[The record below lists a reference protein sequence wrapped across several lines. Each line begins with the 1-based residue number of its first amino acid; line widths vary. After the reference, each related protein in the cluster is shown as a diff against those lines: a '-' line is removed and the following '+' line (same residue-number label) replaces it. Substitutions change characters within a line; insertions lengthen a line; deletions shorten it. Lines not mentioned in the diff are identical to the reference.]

1 MALFKVEICGVNT
14 SKLPLLTEDEK
25 KELFKEIKKGNEVAR
40 EKYIRGNL
48 RLVLSILQRFSN
60 SNENV
65 DDLFQIGC
73 IGLIKA
79 VDNFD
84 DTLNVKFS
92 TYAVP
97 MIAGEI
103 RRFIRDDGIVKI
115 SRKIKENQM
124 KIMHQREIYIN
135 EKKQEPTIEELE
147 KVCDLTKEE
156 IVMAMDASRN
166 VESIDKEMYSKDS
179 AYTLMDLTEDDTN
192 IEETVLNKIMVQQLM
207 DMLESKERKIINLRY
222 FKNKTQSQ
230 VAKEMGMTQVQ
241 VSRLEKKILNS
252 MRNEKST

>member
-1 MALFKVEICGVNT
+1 MDTLTLINRARQGDKLARDKILIENT
-14 SKLPLLTEDEK
+14 GLIWSIVRRFL
-25 KELFKEIKKGNEVAR
+25 N
-40 EKYIRGNL
+40 RGH
-48 RLVLSILQRFSN
+48 
-60 SNENV
+60 EGE
-65 DDLFQIGC
+65 DLFQIGC
-73 IGLIKA
+73 IGMLKA
-79 VDNFD
+79 IDRFD
-84 DTLNVKFS
+84 TEFDVVFS

-179 AYTLMDLTEDDTN
+179 AYTLMDLAEDDTN
-192 IEETVLNKIMVQQLM
+192 IEEMVLNKIMVQQLM

>member
-1 MALFKVEICGVNT
+1 MDTLTLINRAHQGDKLARDKILIENT
-14 SKLPLLTEDEK
+14 GLIWSIVRRFL
-25 KELFKEIKKGNEVAR
+25 N
-40 EKYIRGNL
+40 RGH
-48 RLVLSILQRFSN
+48 
-60 SNENV
+60 EGE
-65 DDLFQIGC
+65 DLFQIGC
-73 IGLIKA
+73 IGMLKA
-79 VDNFD
+79 IDRLDTEFD
-84 DTLNVKFS
+84 VAFS

-179 AYTLMDLTEDDTN
+179 AYTLMDLAEDDTN

>member
-1 MALFKVEICGVNT
+1 MDTLTLINRAHQGDKLARDKILIENT
-14 SKLPLLTEDEK
+14 GLIWSIVRRFL
-25 KELFKEIKKGNEVAR
+25 N
-40 EKYIRGNL
+40 RGH
-48 RLVLSILQRFSN
+48 
-60 SNENV
+60 EGE
-65 DDLFQIGC
+65 DLFQIGC
-73 IGLIKA
+73 IGMLKA
-79 VDNFD
+79 IDRFD
-84 DTLNVKFS
+84 TEFDVAFS

-179 AYTLMDLTEDDTN
+179 AYTLMDLAEDDTN

-241 VSRLEKKILNS
+241 VSRLEKKILDS
-252 MRNEKST
+252 MRNKKST

>member
-1 MALFKVEICGVNT
+1 MDTLTLINRAHQGDKLARDKILIENT
-14 SKLPLLTEDEK
+14 GLIWSIVRRFL
-25 KELFKEIKKGNEVAR
+25 N
-40 EKYIRGNL
+40 RGH
-48 RLVLSILQRFSN
+48 
-60 SNENV
+60 EGE
-65 DDLFQIGC
+65 DLFQIGC
-73 IGLIKA
+73 IGMLKA
-79 VDNFD
+79 IDRFD
-84 DTLNVKFS
+84 TEFDVAFS

-97 MIAGEI
+97 LIAGEI

-156 IVMAMDASRN
+156 IVMAIDASRN

-179 AYTLMDLTEDDTN
+179 AYTLMDLAEDDTN

-222 FKNKTQSQ
+222 FNNKTQSQ

>member
-1 MALFKVEICGVNT
+1 MDTLTLINRAHQGDKLARDKILIENT
-14 SKLPLLTEDEK
+14 GLIWSIVRRFL
-25 KELFKEIKKGNEVAR
+25 N
-40 EKYIRGNL
+40 RGH
-48 RLVLSILQRFSN
+48 
-60 SNENV
+60 EGE
-65 DDLFQIGC
+65 DLFQIGC
-73 IGLIKA
+73 IGMLKA
-79 VDNFD
+79 IDRFD
-84 DTLNVKFS
+84 TEIDVAFS

-179 AYTLMDLTEDDTN
+179 AYTLMDLAEDDTN

>member
-1 MALFKVEICGVNT
+1 MDTLTLINRAHQGDKLARDKILIENT
-14 SKLPLLTEDEK
+14 GLIWSIVRRFL
-25 KELFKEIKKGNEVAR
+25 N
-40 EKYIRGNL
+40 RGH
-48 RLVLSILQRFSN
+48 
-60 SNENV
+60 EGE
-65 DDLFQIGC
+65 DLFQIGC
-73 IGLIKA
+73 IGMIKA
-79 VDNFD
+79 IDRFD
-84 DTLNVKFS
+84 TEFDVAFS

-179 AYTLMDLTEDDTN
+179 SYTLMDLAEDDTN

-252 MRNEKST
+252 MRNEKNK

>member
-1 MALFKVEICGVNT
+1 MDTLTLINRAHQGDKLARDKILIENT
-14 SKLPLLTEDEK
+14 GLIWSIVRRFL
-25 KELFKEIKKGNEVAR
+25 N
-40 EKYIRGNL
+40 RGH
-48 RLVLSILQRFSN
+48 
-60 SNENV
+60 EGE
-65 DDLFQIGC
+65 DLFQIGC
-73 IGLIKA
+73 IGMLKA
-79 VDNFD
+79 IDRFD
-84 DTLNVKFS
+84 TEFDVAFS

-179 AYTLMDLTEDDTN
+179 AYTLMDLAEDDTN

-241 VSRLEKKILNS
+241 VSRLEKKILN
-252 MRNEKST
+252 

>member
-1 MALFKVEICGVNT
+1 MDTLTLINRAHQGDKLARDKILIENT
-14 SKLPLLTEDEK
+14 GLIWSIVRRFL
-25 KELFKEIKKGNEVAR
+25 N
-40 EKYIRGNL
+40 RGH
-48 RLVLSILQRFSN
+48 
-60 SNENV
+60 EGE
-65 DDLFQIGC
+65 DLFQIGC
-73 IGLIKA
+73 IGMLKA
-79 VDNFD
+79 IDRFD
-84 DTLNVKFS
+84 TEFDVAFS

-103 RRFIRDDGIVKI
+103 RRFIRDDFIVKI
-115 SRKIKENQM
+115 IIKIKENQM

-179 AYTLMDLTEDDTN
+179 AYTLMDLAEDDTN

>member
-1 MALFKVEICGVNT
+1 MDTLTLINRAHQGDKLARDKILIENT
-14 SKLPLLTEDEK
+14 GLIWSIVRRFL
-25 KELFKEIKKGNEVAR
+25 N
-40 EKYIRGNL
+40 RGH
-48 RLVLSILQRFSN
+48 
-60 SNENV
+60 EGE
-65 DDLFQIGC
+65 DLFQIGC
-73 IGLIKA
+73 IGMLKA
-79 VDNFD
+79 IDRFD
-84 DTLNVKFS
+84 TKFDVAFS

-147 KVCDLTKEE
+147 KICDLTKEE

-179 AYTLMDLTEDDTN
+179 AYTLMDLAEDDTN

>member
-1 MALFKVEICGVNT
+1 MDTLTLINRAHQGDKLARDKILIENT
-14 SKLPLLTEDEK
+14 GLIWSIVRRFL
-25 KELFKEIKKGNEVAR
+25 N
-40 EKYIRGNL
+40 RGH
-48 RLVLSILQRFSN
+48 
-60 SNENV
+60 EGE
-65 DDLFQIGC
+65 DLFQIGC
-73 IGLIKA
+73 IGMLKA
-79 VDNFD
+79 IDRFD
-84 DTLNVKFS
+84 TEFDVAFS

-115 SRKIKENQM
+115 SRKIKENQT

-179 AYTLMDLTEDDTN
+179 AYTLMDLAEDDTN
-192 IEETVLNKIMVQQLM
+192 IEEMVLNKIMVQQLM

>member
-1 MALFKVEICGVNT
+1 MDTLTLINRAHQGDKLARDKILIENT
-14 SKLPLLTEDEK
+14 GLIWSIVRRFL
-25 KELFKEIKKGNEVAR
+25 N
-40 EKYIRGNL
+40 RGH
-48 RLVLSILQRFSN
+48 
-60 SNENV
+60 EGE
-65 DDLFQIGC
+65 DLFQIGC
-73 IGLIKA
+73 IGMLKA
-79 VDNFD
+79 FD
-84 DTLNVKFS
+84 VAFS

-179 AYTLMDLTEDDTN
+179 AYTLMDLAEDDTN

>member
-1 MALFKVEICGVNT
+1 MDTLTLINRAHQGDKLARDKILIENT
-14 SKLPLLTEDEK
+14 GLIWSIVRRFL
-25 KELFKEIKKGNEVAR
+25 N
-40 EKYIRGNL
+40 RGH
-48 RLVLSILQRFSN
+48 
-60 SNENV
+60 EGE
-65 DDLFQIGC
+65 DLFQIGC
-73 IGLIKA
+73 IGMLKA
-79 VDNFD
+79 IDRFD
-84 DTLNVKFS
+84 TEFDVAFS

-124 KIMHQREIYIN
+124 KIMHQRENYIN
-135 EKKQEPTIEELE
+135 EKKHEPTIEELE

-156 IVMAMDASRN
+156 IVMAIDASRN

-179 AYTLMDLTEDDTN
+179 AYTLMDLAEDDTN

>member
-1 MALFKVEICGVNT
+1 MDTLTLINRAHQGDKLARDKILIENT
-14 SKLPLLTEDEK
+14 GLIWSIVRRFL
-25 KELFKEIKKGNEVAR
+25 N
-40 EKYIRGNL
+40 RGH
-48 RLVLSILQRFSN
+48 
-60 SNENV
+60 EGE
-65 DDLFQIGC
+65 DLFQIGC
-73 IGLIKA
+73 IGMLKA
-79 VDNFD
+79 IDRFD
-84 DTLNVKFS
+84 TEFDVAFS

-97 MIAGEI
+97 LIAGEI

-156 IVMAMDASRN
+156 IVMAIDASRN

-179 AYTLMDLTEDDTN
+179 AYTLMDLAEDDTN

-241 VSRLEKKILNS
+241 VSRLEYNYVISMLND
-252 MRNEKST
+252 NST

>member
-1 MALFKVEICGVNT
+1 MDTLTLINRAHQGDKLARDKILIENT
-14 SKLPLLTEDEK
+14 GLIWSIVRRFL
-25 KELFKEIKKGNEVAR
+25 N
-40 EKYIRGNL
+40 RGH
-48 RLVLSILQRFSN
+48 
-60 SNENV
+60 EGE
-65 DDLFQIGC
+65 DLFQIGC
-73 IGLIKA
+73 IGMLKA
-79 VDNFD
+79 IDRFD
-84 DTLNVKFS
+84 TAFDVAFS

-179 AYTLMDLTEDDTN
+179 AYTLMDLAEDDTN

>member
-1 MALFKVEICGVNT
+1 MDTLTLINRAHQGDKLARDKILIENT
-14 SKLPLLTEDEK
+14 GLIWSIVRRFL
-25 KELFKEIKKGNEVAR
+25 N
-40 EKYIRGNL
+40 RGH
-48 RLVLSILQRFSN
+48 
-60 SNENV
+60 EGE
-65 DDLFQIGC
+65 DLFQIGC
-73 IGLIKA
+73 IGMLKA
-79 VDNFD
+79 IDRFD
-84 DTLNVKFS
+84 TEFDVAFS

-124 KIMHQREIYIN
+124 KIMHQREIFIN
-135 EKKQEPTIEELE
+135 EKKHEPTIEELE

-179 AYTLMDLTEDDTN
+179 AYTLMDLAEDDTN

>member
-1 MALFKVEICGVNT
+1 MDTLTLINRAHQGDKLARDKILIENT
-14 SKLPLLTEDEK
+14 GLIWSIVRRFL
-25 KELFKEIKKGNEVAR
+25 N
-40 EKYIRGNL
+40 RGL
-48 RLVLSILQRFSN
+48 
-60 SNENV
+60 EGE
-65 DDLFQIGC
+65 DLFQIGC
-73 IGLIKA
+73 IGMLKA
-79 VDNFD
+79 IDRFD
-84 DTLNVKFS
+84 TEFDVAFS

-124 KIMHQREIYIN
+124 KIMHQREIYII

-166 VESIDKEMYSKDS
+166 VESIDKEMYSKES
-179 AYTLMDLTEDDTN
+179 AYTLMDLAEDDTN

-222 FKNKTQSQ
+222 FKNKTLCLCAS
-230 VAKEMGMTQVQ
+230 VFYPVFREP
-241 VSRLEKKILNS
+241 ILLYS
-252 MRNEKST
+252 FLS

>member
-1 MALFKVEICGVNT
+1 MDTLTLINRAHQGDKLARDKILIENT
-14 SKLPLLTEDEK
+14 GLIWSIVRRFL
-25 KELFKEIKKGNEVAR
+25 N
-40 EKYIRGNL
+40 RGH
-48 RLVLSILQRFSN
+48 
-60 SNENV
+60 EGE
-65 DDLFQIGC
+65 DLFQIGC
-73 IGLIKA
+73 IGMLKA
-79 VDNFD
+79 IDRFD
-84 DTLNVKFS
+84 TEFDVAFS

-179 AYTLMDLTEDDTN
+179 SYTLMDLAEDDTN

-230 VAKEMGMTQVQ
+230 VATYHMSYE
-241 VSRLEKKILNS
+241 LL
-252 MRNEKST
+252 STYLL

>member
-1 MALFKVEICGVNT
+1 MDTLTLINRAHQGDKLARDKILIENT
-14 SKLPLLTEDEK
+14 GLIWSIVRRFL
-25 KELFKEIKKGNEVAR
+25 N
-40 EKYIRGNL
+40 RGH
-48 RLVLSILQRFSN
+48 
-60 SNENV
+60 EGE
-65 DDLFQIGC
+65 DLFQIGC
-73 IGLIKA
+73 IGMLKA
-79 VDNFD
+79 IDRFD
-84 DTLNVKFS
+84 TEFDVAFS

-147 KVCDLTKEE
+147 KICDLTKEE

-179 AYTLMDLTEDDTN
+179 AYTLMDLAEDDTN

>member
-1 MALFKVEICGVNT
+1 MDTLTLINRAHQGDKLARDKILIENT
-14 SKLPLLTEDEK
+14 GLIWSIVRRFL
-25 KELFKEIKKGNEVAR
+25 N
-40 EKYIRGNL
+40 RGH
-48 RLVLSILQRFSN
+48 
-60 SNENV
+60 EGE
-65 DDLFQIGC
+65 DLFQIGC
-73 IGLIKA
+73 IGMLKA
-79 VDNFD
+79 IDRFD
-84 DTLNVKFS
+84 TEFDVAFS

-179 AYTLMDLTEDDTN
+179 AYTLMDLAEDDTN
-192 IEETVLNKIMVQQLM
+192 IEETVLNKIMVQQSM

>member
-1 MALFKVEICGVNT
+1 MDTLTLINRAHQGDKLARDKILIENT
-14 SKLPLLTEDEK
+14 GLIWSIVRRFL
-25 KELFKEIKKGNEVAR
+25 N
-40 EKYIRGNL
+40 RGH
-48 RLVLSILQRFSN
+48 
-60 SNENV
+60 EGE
-65 DDLFQIGC
+65 DLFQIGC
-73 IGLIKA
+73 IGMLKA
-79 VDNFD
+79 IDRFD
-84 DTLNVKFS
+84 TEFDVAFS

-166 VESIDKEMYSKDS
+166 VESIGKEMYSKDS
-179 AYTLMDLTEDDTN
+179 AYTLMDLAEDDTN

>member
-1 MALFKVEICGVNT
+1 MDTLTLINRAHQGDKLARDKILIENT
-14 SKLPLLTEDEK
+14 GLIWSIVRRFL
-25 KELFKEIKKGNEVAR
+25 N
-40 EKYIRGNL
+40 RGH
-48 RLVLSILQRFSN
+48 
-60 SNENV
+60 EGE
-65 DDLFQIGC
+65 DLFQIGC
-73 IGLIKA
+73 IGMLKA
-79 VDNFD
+79 IDRFD
-84 DTLNVKFS
+84 TEFDVAFS

-124 KIMHQREIYIN
+124 KIIHQREIYIN

-156 IVMAMDASRN
+156 IVMAIDASRN

-179 AYTLMDLTEDDTN
+179 AYTLMDLAEDDTN

-207 DMLESKERKIINLRY
+207 DMLESKERKIINLRH

>member
-1 MALFKVEICGVNT
+1 MDTLTLINRAHQGDKLARDKILIENT
-14 SKLPLLTEDEK
+14 GLIWSIVRRFL
-25 KELFKEIKKGNEVAR
+25 N
-40 EKYIRGNL
+40 RGH
-48 RLVLSILQRFSN
+48 
-60 SNENV
+60 EGE
-65 DDLFQIGC
+65 DLFQIGC
-73 IGLIKA
+73 IGMLKA
-79 VDNFD
+79 IDRFD
-84 DTLNVKFS
+84 TEFDVAFS

-179 AYTLMDLTEDDTN
+179 AYTLMDLAEDDTN

-207 DMLESKERKIINLRY
+207 DMLESKEIGRAH
-222 FKNKTQSQ
+222 
-230 VAKEMGMTQVQ
+230 V
-241 VSRLEKKILNS
+241 
-252 MRNEKST
+252 

>member
-1 MALFKVEICGVNT
+1 MDTLTLINRAHQGDKLARDKILIENT
-14 SKLPLLTEDEK
+14 GLIWSIVRRFL
-25 KELFKEIKKGNEVAR
+25 N
-40 EKYIRGNL
+40 RGH
-48 RLVLSILQRFSN
+48 
-60 SNENV
+60 EGE
-65 DDLFQIGC
+65 DLFQIGC
-73 IGLIKA
+73 IGMLKA
-79 VDNFD
+79 IDRFD
-84 DTLNVKFS
+84 TEFDVAFS

-179 AYTLMDLTEDDTN
+179 SYTLMDLAEDDTN

>member
-1 MALFKVEICGVNT
+1 MDTLTLINRAHQGDKLARDKILIENT
-14 SKLPLLTEDEK
+14 GLIWSIVRRFL
-25 KELFKEIKKGNEVAR
+25 N
-40 EKYIRGNL
+40 RGH
-48 RLVLSILQRFSN
+48 
-60 SNENV
+60 EGE
-65 DDLFQIGC
+65 DLFQIGC
-73 IGLIKA
+73 IGMLKA
-79 VDNFD
+79 IDRFD
-84 DTLNVKFS
+84 TEFDVAFS

-179 AYTLMDLTEDDTN
+179 AYTLMDLAEDDTN

-230 VAKEMGMTQVQ
+230 LAKEMGMTQVQ

>member
-1 MALFKVEICGVNT
+1 MDTLTLINRAHQGDKLARDKILIENT
-14 SKLPLLTEDEK
+14 GLIWSIVRRFLNR
-25 KELFKEIKKGNEVAR
+25 GNEG
-40 EKYIRGNL
+40 E
-48 RLVLSILQRFSN
+48 
-60 SNENV
+60 
-65 DDLFQIGC
+65 DLFQIGC
-73 IGLIKA
+73 IGMLKA
-79 VDNFD
+79 IDRFD
-84 DTLNVKFS
+84 TEFDVAFS

>member
-1 MALFKVEICGVNT
+1 MDTLTLINRAHQGDKLARDKILIENT
-14 SKLPLLTEDEK
+14 GLIWSIVRRFL
-25 KELFKEIKKGNEVAR
+25 N
-40 EKYIRGNL
+40 RGH
-48 RLVLSILQRFSN
+48 
-60 SNENV
+60 EGE
-65 DDLFQIGC
+65 DLFQIGC
-73 IGLIKA
+73 IGMLKA
-79 VDNFD
+79 IDRFD
-84 DTLNVKFS
+84 TEFDVAFS

-166 VESIDKEMYSKDS
+166 VESIDKEMYSKDL
-179 AYTLMDLTEDDTN
+179 AYTLMDLAEDDTN
-192 IEETVLNKIMVQQLM
+192 IEETILNKIMVQQLM

>member
-1 MALFKVEICGVNT
+1 MDTLTLINRAHQGDKLARDKILIENT
-14 SKLPLLTEDEK
+14 GLIWSIVRRFL
-25 KELFKEIKKGNEVAR
+25 N
-40 EKYIRGNL
+40 RGH
-48 RLVLSILQRFSN
+48 
-60 SNENV
+60 EGE
-65 DDLFQIGC
+65 DLFQIGC
-73 IGLIKA
+73 IGMLKA
-79 VDNFD
+79 IDRFD
-84 DTLNVKFS
+84 TEFDVAFS

-115 SRKIKENQM
+115 SKKIKENQM

-179 AYTLMDLTEDDTN
+179 AYTLMDLAEDDTN

>member
-1 MALFKVEICGVNT
+1 MDTLTLINRAHQGDKLARDKILIENT
-14 SKLPLLTEDEK
+14 GLIWSIVRRFL
-25 KELFKEIKKGNEVAR
+25 N
-40 EKYIRGNL
+40 RGH
-48 RLVLSILQRFSN
+48 
-60 SNENV
+60 EGE
-65 DDLFQIGC
+65 DLFQIGC
-73 IGLIKA
+73 IGMLKA
-79 VDNFD
+79 IDRFD
-84 DTLNVKFS
+84 TEFDVAFS

-166 VESIDKEMYSKDS
+166 IESIDKEMYSKDS
-179 AYTLMDLTEDDTN
+179 AYTLMDLAEDDTN

-252 MRNEKST
+252 MRNKKST

>member
-1 MALFKVEICGVNT
+1 MDTLTLINRAHQGDKLARDKILIENT
-14 SKLPLLTEDEK
+14 GLIWSIVRRFL
-25 KELFKEIKKGNEVAR
+25 N
-40 EKYIRGNL
+40 RGH
-48 RLVLSILQRFSN
+48 
-60 SNENV
+60 EGE
-65 DDLFQIGC
+65 DLFQIGC
-73 IGLIKA
+73 IGMLKA
-79 VDNFD
+79 IDRFD
-84 DTLNVKFS
+84 TEFDVAFS

-179 AYTLMDLTEDDTN
+179 AYTLMDLEEDDTN
-192 IEETVLNKIMVQQLM
+192 IEEMVLNKIMVQQLM

>member
-1 MALFKVEICGVNT
+1 MDTLTLINRAHQGDKLARDKILIENT
-14 SKLPLLTEDEK
+14 GLIWSIVRRFL
-25 KELFKEIKKGNEVAR
+25 N
-40 EKYIRGNL
+40 RGH
-48 RLVLSILQRFSN
+48 
-60 SNENV
+60 EGE
-65 DDLFQIGC
+65 DLFQIGC
-73 IGLIKA
+73 IGMLKA
-79 VDNFD
+79 IDRFD
-84 DTLNVKFS
+84 TEFDVAFS

-179 AYTLMDLTEDDTN
+179 AYTLMDLAEDDTN

-230 VAKEMGMTQVQ
+230 VAKEMGMTKVQ

>member
-1 MALFKVEICGVNT
+1 MDTLTLINSAHQGDKLARDKILIENT
-14 SKLPLLTEDEK
+14 GLIWSIVRRFL
-25 KELFKEIKKGNEVAR
+25 N
-40 EKYIRGNL
+40 RGH
-48 RLVLSILQRFSN
+48 
-60 SNENV
+60 EGE
-65 DDLFQIGC
+65 DLFQIGC
-73 IGLIKA
+73 IGMLKA
-79 VDNFD
+79 IDRFD
-84 DTLNVKFS
+84 TEFDVAFS

-179 AYTLMDLTEDDTN
+179 SYTLMDLAEDDTN

-252 MRNEKST
+252 MRNEKNK

>member
-1 MALFKVEICGVNT
+1 MDTLTLINRAHQGDKLARDKILIENT
-14 SKLPLLTEDEK
+14 GLIWSIVRRFL
-25 KELFKEIKKGNEVAR
+25 N
-40 EKYIRGNL
+40 RGH
-48 RLVLSILQRFSN
+48 
-60 SNENV
+60 EGE
-65 DDLFQIGC
+65 DLFQIGC
-73 IGLIKA
+73 IGMLKA
-79 VDNFD
+79 IDRFD
-84 DTLNVKFS
+84 TKFDVAFS

-135 EKKQEPTIEELE
+135 EKKQEPTIEEIE
-147 KVCDLTKEE
+147 KICDLTKEE

-179 AYTLMDLTEDDTN
+179 AYTLMDLAEDDTN

>member
-1 MALFKVEICGVNT
+1 MDTLTLINRAHQGDKLARDKILIENT
-14 SKLPLLTEDEK
+14 GLIWSIVRRFL
-25 KELFKEIKKGNEVAR
+25 N
-40 EKYIRGNL
+40 RGH
-48 RLVLSILQRFSN
+48 
-60 SNENV
+60 EGE
-65 DDLFQIGC
+65 DLFQIGC
-73 IGLIKA
+73 IGMLKA
-79 VDNFD
+79 IDRFD
-84 DTLNVKFS
+84 TEFDVAFS

-97 MIAGEI
+97 LIAGEI

-156 IVMAMDASRN
+156 IVMAIDASRN

-179 AYTLMDLTEDDTN
+179 AYTLMDLAEDDTN

-241 VSRLEKKILNS
+241 VSRLEEKILNS

>member
-1 MALFKVEICGVNT
+1 MDTLTLINRAHQGDKLARDKILIENT
-14 SKLPLLTEDEK
+14 GLIWSIVRRFL
-25 KELFKEIKKGNEVAR
+25 N
-40 EKYIRGNL
+40 RGH
-48 RLVLSILQRFSN
+48 
-60 SNENV
+60 EGE
-65 DDLFQIGC
+65 DLFQIGC
-73 IGLIKA
+73 IGMLKA
-79 VDNFD
+79 IDRFD
-84 DTLNVKFS
+84 TEFDVAFS

-156 IVMAMDASRN
+156 IVMAMDAQEMLS
-166 VESIDKEMYSKDS
+166 SIDKEMYSKDS
-179 AYTLMDLTEDDTN
+179 AYTLMDLAEDDTN

>member
-1 MALFKVEICGVNT
+1 M
-14 SKLPLLTEDEK
+14 
-25 KELFKEIKKGNEVAR
+25 
-40 EKYIRGNL
+40 
-48 RLVLSILQRFSN
+48 
-60 SNENV
+60 
-65 DDLFQIGC
+65 
-73 IGLIKA
+73 
-79 VDNFD
+79 
-84 DTLNVKFS
+84 
-92 TYAVP
+92 
-97 MIAGEI
+97 
-103 RRFIRDDGIVKI
+103 
-115 SRKIKENQM
+115 
-124 KIMHQREIYIN
+124 
-135 EKKQEPTIEELE
+135 
-147 KVCDLTKEE
+147 TKEE

-179 AYTLMDLTEDDTN
+179 AYTLMDLAEDDTN